1 MTKKLSQSCAC
12 GCGMWVTGEFAQG
25 HDAKL
30 YSELLTKVK
39 EGQRAMSQL
48 KARNWK

>member
-12 GCGMWVTGEFAQG
+12 GCGKWVRGEFAQG

-30 YSELLTKVK
+30 YAELLRKVR
-39 EGQRAMSQL
+39 EGEHAMATL